1 MKVSLTPRSLLPNQN
16 NEISALCVR
25 VPGEDLKPCPSAL
38 IHPFASEIKHVLTLA
53 CKQSYNY
60 NVHTCTSSGHI
71 PLLIIPLSST
81 CPILSKY
88 AFDYIKQCRLLCCFF
103 CYSFVFACVWV
114 CVSVCLLYSQG
125 PKAETQLYLW
135 LQADLLEP
143 NCRTVQVW
151 EAFSSLNLSYQVKFK
166 IRLWWE

>member
-1 MKVSLTPRSLLPNQN
+1 MKVSLTPCSLLPNQN

-103 CYSFVFACVWV
+103 CYSFVFDVCGCVLV
-114 CVSVCLLYSQG
+114 CVYYILRAQKLRHNYTCGFRQICWNQIAGL
-125 PKAETQLYLW
+125 
-135 LQADLLEP
+135 
-143 NCRTVQVW
+143 C
-151 EAFSSLNLSYQVKFK
+151 KFE
-166 IRLWWE
+166 RLFHR

>member
-114 CVSVCLLYSQG
+114 CVYYILRTQKLRHNYTCGFRQICWSQIAG
-125 PKAETQLYLW
+125 L
-135 LQADLLEP
+135 
-143 NCRTVQVW
+143 C
-151 EAFSSLNLSYQVKFK
+151 KFE
-166 IRLWWE
+166 RLFHR